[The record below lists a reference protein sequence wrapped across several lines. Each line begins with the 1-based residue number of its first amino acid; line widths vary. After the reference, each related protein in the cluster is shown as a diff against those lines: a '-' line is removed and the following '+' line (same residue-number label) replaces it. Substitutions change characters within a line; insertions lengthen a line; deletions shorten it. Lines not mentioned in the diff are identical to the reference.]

1 MNRRKRRPAWTK
13 LVAAAMVVA
22 ALAAAWRYTPLADY
36 LSPQRIAEWS
46 RIARKTPWAPVVL
59 IFAFTPAAFALFP
72 RPLLTLVAVIAF
84 GAWRGSIYSAAG
96 ILGAALAT
104 YYAGRLIP
112 RRTLVR
118 LAGTELDDAGKLLRR
133 HGVLS
138 IFAANMVPVPPFVV
152 QGMIAG
158 AVRIRLRDYTLGSLL
173 GMAPGLFGAAV
184 FGGQIATALE
194 DPAGVSYW
202 LIGGAGVALLAFGYF
217 FRRWAS
223 KQDSG

>member
-1 MNRRKRRPAWTK
+1 MK
-13 LVAAAMVVA
+13 LLAAALVVA
-22 ALAAAWRYTPLADY
+22 ALAAAWRYTPLADF
-36 LSPQRIAEWS
+36 LTSQRITDWS
-46 RIARKTPWAPVVL
+46 RAARKTPWAPVVL
-59 IFAFTPAAFALFP
+59 ILAFTPAAFVLFP
-72 RPLLTLVAVIAF
+72 RPLLMLVAVIAF
-84 GAWRGSIYSAAG
+84 GAWRGAIYSAAG

-104 YYAGRLIP
+104 YCVGRLI
-112 RRTLVR
+112 RRETLVR

-173 GMAPGLFGAAV
+173 GMLPGLFVAAV

-202 LIGGAGVALLAFGYF
+202 LIGGAVVALFIFGYF

-223 KQDSG
+223 KQNSA